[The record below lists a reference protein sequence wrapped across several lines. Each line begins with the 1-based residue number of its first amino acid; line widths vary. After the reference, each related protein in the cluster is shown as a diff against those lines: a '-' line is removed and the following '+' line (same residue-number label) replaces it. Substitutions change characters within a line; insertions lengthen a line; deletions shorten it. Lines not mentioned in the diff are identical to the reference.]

1 MTEWGVI
8 TVIAALVA
16 LGAAICGPIIK
27 LNTSI
32 ARLTTTMENVA
43 ERLDRLDEDN
53 HNSHKRLWEHND
65 QQDDQLA
72 GHETRIALLEHTK
85 EEKQR

>member
-8 TVIAALVA
+8 TVIAALVD

-32 ARLTTTMENVA
+32 TKLTETMRNVG
-43 ERLDRLDEDN
+43 ERLNRLDEDN
-53 HNSHKRLWEHND
+53 HDSHKRLWDKNEE
-65 QQDDQLA
+65 QDNRLGD
-72 GHETRIALLEHTK
+72 HETRIHLLEKKK
-85 EEKQR
+85 ED

>member
-32 ARLTTTMENVA
+32 TKLTATMEAVG
-43 ERLDRLDEDN
+43 ERLNRLDEDN
-53 HNSHKRLWEHND
+53 HNSHKRLWDKNEE
-65 QQDDQLA
+65 QDNRLGD
-72 GHETRIALLEHTK
+72 HETRIHLLEKK
-85 EEKQR
+85 EG